1 MTLLAYLSFPGT
13 SGFSIPVADIMPTSL
28 LASSTGLTSVVS
40 QEYSSGSCC
49 LLHHLLHRHVRIICI
64 WPWVPA
70 LAFEFFFSPFTC
82 QIVYSLIS
90 LPVLELLL
98 LPYIGYTLSAVLLVY
113 IFNLTVDMCPHLIRS
128 PGMPRLLLLDWTKQ
142 LPQITQIRLSVFH
155 AFNPHPCLSY
165 PILLH

>member
-49 LLHHLLHRHVRIICI
+49 LLHHLLHRHVRITCI

-70 LAFEFFFSPFTC
+70 LTFEFYLPSLV

-98 LPYIGYTLSAVLLVY
+98 LPYIGSTLSAVLLVY
-113 IFNLTVDMCPHLIRS
+113 IFNPPVDMCPQLIRS
-128 PGMPRLLLLDWTKQ
+128 PGMPRLLFTGLNKTTASNNSDSLVRVPW
-142 LPQITQIRLSVFH
+142 I
-155 AFNPHPCLSY
+155 
-165 PILLH
+165 

>member
-49 LLHHLLHRHVRIICI
+49 LLHPLLHRHVRTPCI

-70 LAFEFFFSPFTC
+70 LAFEFYLPLLA

-98 LPYIGYTLSAVLLVY
+98 LLYLGSTLSAVLLVF
-113 IFNLTVDMCPHLIRS
+113 IFNPPVDMCPHLIRS
-128 PGMPRLLLLDWTKQ
+128 LGMPRLLLLD
-142 LPQITQIRLSVFH
+142 
-155 AFNPHPCLSY
+155 
-165 PILLH
+165 

>member
-1 MTLLAYLSFPGT
+1 MTLFAYLSLPGN
-13 SGFSIPVADIMPTSL
+13 SSFSIPAADIMPIFL
-28 LASSTGLTSVVS
+28 LASFTGLTSVVS

-49 LLHHLLHRHVRIICI
+49 LLHHLLHRHVRITCI

-70 LAFEFFFSPFTC
+70 LTFEFYLPLLV

-98 LPYIGYTLSAVLLVY
+98 LPYIGSTLSAVLLVY